1 MSVSKVAVCCHSA
14 KGHTAAI
21 AQEVIHGINQ
31 VEAATGELIDV
42 GDSVVPW
49 KSLSDSDAII
59 FGCPTH
65 FGSVSATMK
74 SFIDQTDAFW
84 LEMHWRGK
92 FAAGFTCAGEPSGDK
107 QSVLMTL
114 CIFAMQHGMIWIG
127 LDPMKDV
134 RTGFGKPEGY
144 NSHGAYLGAMADS
157 NSTAV
162 TSQSPPL
169 SHRQTAHALGKRVA
183 MAATR
188 WKLGEAKAMDI

>member
-1 MSVSKVAVCCHSA
+1 MSVSKVAVCYHSV
-14 KGHTAAI
+14 KGHTAVV
-21 AQEVIHGINQ
+21 AQEVIHGVNQ
-31 VEAATGELIDV
+31 VKDARGELIDV
-42 GDSVVPW
+42 GSNHIPW
-49 KSLSDSDAII
+49 KSLAESDAII

-74 SFIDQTDAFW
+74 SFMDQTDAFW

-92 FAAGFTCAGEPSGDK
+92 FAGAFTCAGEPSGDK

-114 CIFAMQHGMIWIG
+114 CIFAMQHGMMWIG

-134 RTGFGKPEGY
+134 RTGFGKPENY
-144 NSHGAYLGAMADS
+144 NIHGAYMGAMADS
-157 NSTAV
+157 SSAAV
-162 TSQSPPL
+162 TSDSPPL

-188 WKLGEAKAMDI
+188 WKLGEAKAMEI